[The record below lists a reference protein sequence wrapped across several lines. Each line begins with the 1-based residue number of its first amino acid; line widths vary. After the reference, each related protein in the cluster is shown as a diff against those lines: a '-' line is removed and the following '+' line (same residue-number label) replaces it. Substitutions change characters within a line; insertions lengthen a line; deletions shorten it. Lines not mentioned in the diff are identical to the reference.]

1 MKCKQE
7 KITPNKAAILL
18 KKNPKNRD
26 IDGAHVTYLAKQM
39 TDGDWQDNGQTI
51 VISDT
56 DSLIDGQHR
65 LMAIIE
71 SGVTLMLWVMRG
83 AADEVIHSIDTGKVR
98 GLNDVFKLESHDHVM
113 RKAAFTK
120 ALHYWKVKQLHGQGG
135 SSKTNRLSNDEY
147 YKLFMKHEKKAME
160 AIIIS
165 NKSPQLRFISGTDL
179 ALAIFLLNRTHKEKK
194 VQEFLTF
201 IKDGGDYA
209 KSPTHFMV
217 NFIQRRK
224 RGIDLRY
231 RKEDFYIVMHCFEEW
246 LQGHTMEKIDL
257 PALIKDAPRFYPN
270 YKVA

>member
-39 TDGDWQDNGQTI
+39 TDGEWQDNGETI
-51 VISDT
+51 VISVT
-56 DSLIDGQHR
+56 DNLLNGQHR
-65 LMAIIE
+65 LMAVIE
-71 SGVTLMLWVMRG
+71 SGVTLMFWVMRG
-83 AADEVIHSIDTGKVR
+83 AADEVIHSIDTGKTR
-98 GLNDVFKLESHDHVM
+98 SLKDVFKLESHDYVT
-113 RKAAFTK
+113 RKSAFTK
-120 ALHYWKVKQLHGQGG
+120 ALYYWKCQKIHTQNG
-135 SSKTNRLSNDEY
+135 SINVNKLSNDEY
-147 YKLFMKHEKKAME
+147 FKLFMKHEKKAME
-160 AIIIS
+160 ALMVHE
-165 NKSPQLRFISGTDL
+165 KSPQLHFISNTDL
-179 ALAIFLLNRTHKEKK
+179 SLAVFLLTRVHKDKK
-194 VQEFLTF
+194 VQEFLAF

-209 KSPTHFMV
+209 KSPTHFLI